1 MAMLSVNDV
10 TKSFGGIKAV
20 DACSIAVER
29 GSITGLIGP
38 NGSGKT
44 TLFNMITGFYKADS
58 GTILLNE
65 KPIQRLKPSKIY
77 HRGVGRTFQ
86 ITRLFWKMTV
96 LENMIVPV
104 RELGWRTLLSQGVK
118 KHEEE
123 KAMELLE
130 MVGLGRFRDD
140 EVRKL
145 SFGQQKL
152 IELAAVLMS
161 DPDMILLDEPAGG
174 VNPVMIEKMMEL
186 VEDLN
191 DKGKTFLLVEHNMR
205 LVMELCQ
212 HIIVLDHGQK
222 IAEGV
227 PSEIQNNPLVLE
239 AYLGS
244 TQNANVVA

>member
-1 MAMLSVNDV
+1 MTMLQAENVS
-10 TKSFGGIKAV
+10 KSFGGIKAI
-20 DACSIAVER
+20 DACSIEVKR

-44 TLFNMITGFYKADS
+44 TLFNIITGFYRPDR
-58 GTILLNE
+58 GTIRLD
-65 KPIQRLKPSKIY
+65 KQQIQGLKPNQIC
-77 HRGVGRTFQ
+77 HRGIGRTFQ

-96 LENMIVPV
+96 LENLIVPV
-104 RELGWRTLLSQGVK
+104 RQIGLRTLMSRGVK

-123 KAMELLE
+123 RALDLLNW
-130 MVGLGRFRDD
+130 VGLAQYRDE

-161 DPDMILLDEPAGG
+161 DPGLILLDEPAGG
-174 VNPVMIEKMMEL
+174 VNPVMIEKMMGLVDEL
-186 VEDLN
+186 N
-191 DKGKTFLLVEHNMR
+191 GQGKTFLLVEHNMR

-212 HIIVLDHGQK
+212 HVIVLDHGQK
-222 IAEGV
+222 IAEGQ
-227 PSEIQNNPLVLE
+227 PSAIQNDPLVLE

-244 TQNANVVA
+244 TQNVNAGA

>member
-1 MAMLSVNDV
+1 MPMLFADQV

-20 DACSIAVER
+20 DACSVAVER

-44 TLFNMITGFYKADS
+44 TLFNIITGFYRADS
-58 GTILLNE
+58 GSILLE
-65 KPIQRLKPSKIY
+65 GAPIHGLKPNQVY
-77 HRGVGRTFQ
+77 HCGIGRTFQ

-96 LENMIVPV
+96 MENMVVPV
-104 RELGWRTLLSQGVK
+104 KQLGLRTLMSRGVK

-123 KAMELLE
+123 RAMELLE
-130 MVGLGRFRDD
+130 MVGLAGYRDE

-161 DPDMILLDEPAGG
+161 DPAMILLDEPAGG

-186 VEDLN
+186 VDDLN
-191 DKGKTFLLVEHNMR
+191 QRGKTFLLVEHNMR

-212 HIIVLDHGQK
+212 HIVVLDHGQK
-222 IAEGV
+222 IAEGG
-227 PSEIQNNPLVLE
+227 PAEIQNNPLVLE

-244 TQNANVVA
+244 TQNANAAA